1 MVSCV
6 FRRQPVVSE
15 IHWFLGQLTKYESAN
30 KGENRAAFV
39 ARLIEIMHDVHQS
52 SMAEDFLAEP
62 GPEFTIG
69 DVGKVYDYVNYA
81 LYTIPPP
88 GQSGRRVDLDAISA
102 LAMPIRI
109 T

>member
-1 MVSCV
+1 
-6 FRRQPVVSE
+6 
-15 IHWFLGQLTKYESAN
+15 
-30 KGENRAAFV
+30 
-39 ARLIEIMHDVHQS
+39 MHDVHQS